1 MKLKIR
7 GIKILKKI
15 YGYIRALVK
24 KISFVG
30 RRRYCPICQ
39 RHSRKFDTY
48 GVTPRPDALC
58 IHCKSLER
66 HRLVWLFLTEKT
78 SLLGGQSCK
87 MLHIAPE
94 PCMEKKLKNT
104 LGNGYVTADLY
115 RPDVQVK
122 MDIAAI
128 PFADETYDTIY
139 CSHVLEHVPDD
150 RKAIREFYRILKP
163 SGWLLLVVPVNV
175 DKTIEDASITDPQK
189 RLELFGQDDHVRK
202 YGPDIIARIRES
214 GFHVKKV
221 LPGDFLSAEQIH
233 KCGTTVDTPLFYCT
247 KQ

>member
-7 GIKILKKI
+7 GITTLKKI
-15 YGYIRALVK
+15 YGYIKILVK
-24 KISFVG
+24 KILFIG
-30 RRRYCPICQ
+30 TQRYCPICQ
-39 RHSRKFDTY
+39 RQSRKFDVY

-66 HRLVWLFLTEKT
+66 HRLVWLFFKANMNLFSSPSKT
-78 SLLGGQSCK
+78 

-94 PCMEKKLKNT
+94 PCLEKKLKNI

-122 MDIAAI
+122 MDITAI
-128 PFADETYDTIY
+128 PFADETYDAIY

-150 RKAIREFYRILKP
+150 RKALREFYRILKP
-163 SGWLLLVVPVNV
+163 SGWLLLVIPVNV

-189 RLELFGQDDHVRK
+189 RLKLFGQDDHVRK
-202 YGPDIIARIRES
+202 YGPDIIERIREA
-214 GFHVKKV
+214 GFKV
-221 LPGDFLSAEQIH
+221 QKILPGDFLSAEQIR
-233 KCGTTVDTPLFYCT
+233 KYSTTVYTPLFYCT